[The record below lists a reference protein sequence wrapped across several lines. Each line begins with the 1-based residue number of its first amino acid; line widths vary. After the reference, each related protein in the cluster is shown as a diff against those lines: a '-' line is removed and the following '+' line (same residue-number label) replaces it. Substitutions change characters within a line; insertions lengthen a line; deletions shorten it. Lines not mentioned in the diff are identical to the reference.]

1 MYKVSLLGFSVDN
14 AVCKIFASY
23 NCKNLD
29 LTFID
34 LVLEV
39 LLGKPLLGPGCR
51 GAALSVLCA
60 LTVFGV
66 VQLGLQLCQA
76 VHDRAGVAIQE

>member
-23 NCKNLD
+23 NRKNLD
-29 LTFID
+29 LTFI

-39 LLGKPLLGPGCR
+39 LLGKPLLGPWCR
-51 GAALSVLCA
+51 RAALSVLCA

-76 VHDRAGVAIQE
+76 VHNRASVAIQE